1 MNRRISQDLKFR
13 LIKCFI
19 YSVFTYGCET
29 WTLTRDMENKINSF
43 EMWIFRKVA
52 KIKWSD
58 RISNEEVC
66 KKLNVEKSLLNDIKK
81 RKLCY
86 FGHIKR
92 HSSIKKEILE
102 GKIEGKRGRGRPP
115 RKWEDDVKAWT
126 EMDLYNCT
134 RAAENRDVW
143 RNLARQPRHP

>member
-1 MNRRISQDLKFR
+1 MNRRISQDLKFM

-29 WTLTRDMENKINSF
+29 QTLTRDMENKMNAF

-66 KKLNVEKSLLNDIKK
+66 KKFNAEKSLLKDIMR
-81 RKLCY
+81 RKLSY

-92 HSSIKKEILE
+92 HGSIRKEILE
-102 GKIEGKRGRGRPP
+102 GKIDDKIGRGRPP

-126 EMDLYNCT
+126 AVDMYTCT

-143 RNLARQPRHP
+143 RNLARQPRPQ